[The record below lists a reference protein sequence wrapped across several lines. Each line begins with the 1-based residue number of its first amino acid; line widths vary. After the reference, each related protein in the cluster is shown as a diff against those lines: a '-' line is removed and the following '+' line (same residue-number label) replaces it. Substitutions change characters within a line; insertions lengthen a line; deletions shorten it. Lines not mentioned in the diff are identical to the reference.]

1 MSVKISWCWEFPAEH
16 LQWGSMP
23 LKSLANG
30 CWQFDGLPTPTLA
43 SNTHPGCES
52 AKRANEKLVRGD
64 QAILQSCEHTVRR
77 HGRNRAMAVENRK
90 QQWSTILI
98 LQQHCVQAW
107 TILIHQ
113 YPEFAD
119 VLTFKQPVTLD
130 PFQNM
135 FIYYCFC
142 RHLSG
147 RLQQEASLGR
157 MISQWL
163 FLTSALN
170 KWGKT
175 VKHSS
180 LKEYAS

>member
-1 MSVKISWCWEFPAEH
+1 MGKHAFEILGKWMLTIWRSPNSNSRQQHTSWMWIRKTSKWKACSGWPSNIAELRTHSPSAWPQSSDGCWEQKTTMIDNLDSSTA
-16 LQWGSMP
+16 LCASMNNLDP
-23 LKSLANG
+23 PISRICG
-30 CWQFDGLPTPTLA
+30 C
-43 SNTHPGCES
+43 
-52 AKRANEKLVRGD
+52 
-64 QAILQSCEHTVRR
+64 
-77 HGRNRAMAVENRK
+77 
-90 QQWSTILI
+90 
-98 LQQHCVQAW
+98 
-107 TILIHQ
+107 
-113 YPEFAD
+113 
-119 VLTFKQPVTLD
+119 LTFKQPVTLD